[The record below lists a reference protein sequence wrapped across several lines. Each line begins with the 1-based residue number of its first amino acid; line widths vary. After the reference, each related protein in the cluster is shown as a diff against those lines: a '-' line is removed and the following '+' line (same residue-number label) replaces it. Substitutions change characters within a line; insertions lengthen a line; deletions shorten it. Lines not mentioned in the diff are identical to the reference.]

1 MEEATRFTKELKR
14 KEKQREEDEKK
25 LFGEPEV
32 ETTTNN
38 KDDKKELGDLLMV
51 DTNDIIVIDQP
62 TNTAVNNVASTANT
76 EVVEPDV
83 PIVDDN
89 YWKWS
94 DKDQVI
100 FKDIER
106 VNVHDPNAAKIVTEA
121 RINGTPLVLVGHIG
135 WANFATRWLT
145 KKLVEKKEEKKKTI
159 IVQASTSESIN
170 VESNVP
176 TNESKGESEGLTAKP
191 VAIDLTSK
199 GDSND
204 EEAAKTA
211 AIDLTKEAAVDV
223 PVIDSHSTSA
233 TEEKLDSVMALDKIT
248 SESIVE
254 EKTPEPM
261 EVEETKEKKT
271 EKPPCGDPKSDNLLD
286 LSKNY
291 ELDVKKMIK
300 DIGGEDVP
308 VIKRNYNEE
317 KPIHGRIPAEKFLSS
332 CWPTALDA
340 ASQNNGQDGTITKTK
355 NTASHL
361 YLHQWQFPLSDT
373 AGRKLCHHNNP
384 LPKGIMGEDLLK
396 YWLDLPQC
404 KLDSPLQYIFMG
416 REDTL
421 SKLHKDPGGLE
432 ISIAPIVG
440 QKECVLVHRDDGS
453 NCLYHLTSSLEDIDL
468 QRYPL
473 LSQARTWRSVIQP
486 GEILLMPYGTYH
498 QVRELSYHMTVCLI
512 IFFVCYLTTI
522 FLFGFLY
529 SAVMLHHVCHI
540 QGSTLILSIYFH
552 LFSR

>member
-1 MEEATRFTKELKR
+1 MEEATKFTKELKR

-32 ETTTNN
+32 EITTNN
-38 KDDKKELGDLLMV
+38 KDDKKELGDLLLV
-51 DTNDIIVIDQP
+51 DTNDIVVIDQP
-62 TNTAVNNVASTANT
+62 TNTAVNNVVSTANT

-121 RINGTPLVLVGHIG
+121 RINGTPLVLVGHVG

-145 KKLVEKKEEKKKTI
+145 EKKVEKKEEKKETTT
-159 IVQASTSESIN
+159 VEASTSESIN

-176 TNESKGESEGLTAKP
+176 TNESRGESEGLTAKP

-204 EEAAKTA
+204 EEVAKPA
-211 AIDLTKEAAVDV
+211 AIDLTKEATVDV
-223 PVIDSHSTSA
+223 PEVESHSTIA
-233 TEEKLDSVMALDKIT
+233 TEEKLDSVMALDETTNK
-248 SESIVE
+248 SIVE
-254 EKTPEPM
+254 KRISEPM
-261 EVEETKEKKT
+261 EVEETKLKET
-271 EKPPCGDPKSDNLLD
+271 EKPCGNSKSDNLLD

-291 ELDVKKMIK
+291 ELDVKKMIE

-340 ASQNNGQDGTITKTK
+340 ASQNNGQDEAITKTK
-355 NTASHL
+355 NTASNL

-498 QVRELSYHMTVCLI
+498 QVRKLSYHMTVCLI

-522 FLFGFLY
+522 FFFFGVLY
-529 SAVMLHHVCHI
+529 SAVM
-540 QGSTLILSIYFH
+540 
-552 LFSR
+552 